1 LQLRTT
7 LDAAAVAQAPVSRPR
22 LGPAALRRE
31 LTLDVELAGV
41 LDPAPSLEMFR
52 RSGDDLLDRWDGT
65 TFLRTAAAGGRRIAF
80 ATTFT
85 GTPNRPILRIT
96 VEDGEYAA
104 PVAAAARAAFLAPPR
119 EFAAL
124 CRADPVVARL
134 AARYPGLRPVLQL
147 DLLGALI
154 RCISAQQVNL
164 RWAAETRR
172 RLAERFG
179 DRHTVAGVVVY
190 SLSAERLAGASLAEI
205 RALQFTNRKAE
216 YIIAAAQAIA
226 TGAIDRERLSA
237 LDDERVIA
245 ELVALR
251 GIGVW
256 TAEWILART
265 MGRPRVVA
273 GDLGVRKAVGIAY
286 RRRAM
291 PAEDQVRRLTVHWGR
306 AAAHA
311 QALLL
316 HALGEKQLEAVV
328 AGIRRRPAPRSLR

>member
-1 LQLRTT
+1 MRTT
-7 LDAAAVAQAPVSRPR
+7 LDAAAAPQAATRAPLPRVPVAA
-22 LGPAALRRE
+22 RRE
-31 LTLDVELAGV
+31 RTFDLELRGA
-41 LDPAPSLEMFR
+41 LDPAASLEMFR

-65 TFLRTAAAGGRRIAF
+65 TFIRTVAAAGRRIAL
-80 ATTFT
+80 ATTFA
-85 GTPNRPILRIT
+85 GTPSRPILRVT
-96 VEDGEYAA
+96 VEDHEYSE
-104 PVAAAARAAFLAPPR
+104 PAAAAVRAAFLAPPR

-124 CRADPVVARL
+124 RRADPIIARL
-134 AARYPGLRPVLQL
+134 AARYPGFRPVLQL

-179 DRHTVAGVVVY
+179 NRHTVSGAIVY
-190 SLSAERLAGASLAEI
+190 GLSAERMANASVAEI

-226 TGAIDRERLSA
+226 SGRVSPERLSA
-237 LDDERVIA
+237 LADDQVIA
-245 ELVALR
+245 ALVALR

-286 RRRAM
+286 RRGAM
-291 PAEDQVRRLTVHWGR
+291 PSEDEVRKLTAHWGR

-316 HALGEKQLEAVV
+316 HALGEKQLEAI
-328 AGIRRRPAPRSLR
+328 AADSRLLAKT